1 MKKLAIIVT
10 HPIQYYVPVY
20 QQLAKACNLKVFY
33 TWGEQGAASKYD
45 PGFQKTISW
54 DIPLLDGYPFEF
66 VENKAEDQG
75 SHHFKGIVNPDL
87 INLLKTF
94 QPDAILVYGWA
105 YQSHLAVMRYFKGK
119 IPVWFRGDSN
129 LLDETS
135 RLRKILRKL
144 CLTWVYQHID
154 LAFYVGN
161 ANKAYYRAFGL
172 NETKLIFAPHAVDNT
187 RFSTV
192 PNLAAEHIRA
202 HLNIK
207 SDEILI
213 LFAGK
218 FESKKNPLLLL
229 KAFSEI
235 TLAHIHLLFVGNGE
249 LEAQLK
255 ESAQLHHEKDKFQ
268 KVHFMDFQNQSQM
281 PAVYQACDLFCLP
294 SQGPGETWGLAINEA
309 MAVGKAILVSDK
321 VGCAQDLILKKKNGD
336 TFISGNLADLKN
348 KLQFLCTNR
357 ESLFAMGQVSK
368 EIIQNWTFEHQVN
381 VLIKTLND

>member
-1 MKKLAIIVT
+1 MKSLTIIVT

-20 QQLAKACNLKVFY
+20 QQLAKACKLKVFY

-45 PGFQKTISW
+45 PDFKRHIQW
-54 DIPLLDGYPFEF
+54 DVPLLEGYPFEF
-66 VENKAEDQG
+66 LENTAKDPG
-75 SHHFKGIVNPDL
+75 SHHYKGIVNPRL
-87 INLLKTF
+87 IENIKAF
-94 QPDAILVYGWA
+94 KPDAILVYGWA

-119 IPVWFRGDSN
+119 IPIWFRGDSN

-144 CLTWVYQHID
+144 FLTWVYQHID

-161 ANKAYYRAFGL
+161 ANKAYYQAFGL
-172 NETKLIFAPHAVDNT
+172 NETKLVFAPHAVDNT
-187 RFSTV
+187 RFSTT

-207 SDEILI
+207 SNEILI

-218 FESKKNPLLLL
+218 LESKKNPLLLL

-235 TLAHIHLLFVGNGE
+235 TLAHIRLLFVGNGE

-255 ESAQLHHEKDKFQ
+255 ASAQLHHEKDKFK

-309 MAVGKAILVSDK
+309 MAAGKAILVSDK

-336 TFISGNLADLKN
+336 TFISGDLTDLKN

-357 ESLFAMGQVSK
+357 ESLFTMGQISK

-381 VLIKTLND
+381 VFIKTLND

>member
-1 MKKLAIIVT
+1 MKKLAIVIT
-10 HPIQYYVPVY
+10 HPIQYYIPVY
-20 QQLAKACNLKVFY
+20 QQLAKACKLKVFY

-45 PGFQKTISW
+45 PDFKRHIQW
-54 DIPLLDGYPFEF
+54 DVPLLEGYPFEF
-66 VENKAEDQG
+66 LENTAKDPG
-75 SHHFKGIVNPDL
+75 SHHYKGIVNPRL
-87 INLLKTF
+87 IENIKAF
-94 QPDAILVYGWA
+94 HPDAILVYGWA

-144 CLTWVYQHID
+144 FLTWIYQHID

-161 ANKAYYRAFGL
+161 ANKAYYQAFGL
-172 NETKLIFAPHAVDNT
+172 NETKLVFAPHAVDNT
-187 RFSTV
+187 RFSTA
-192 PNLAAEHIRA
+192 PNLAAERIRA

-235 TLAHIHLLFVGNGE
+235 RLAHIHLLFIGNGE

-255 ESAQLHHEKDKFQ
+255 ESAKLHHEKDKFQ

-309 MAVGKAILVSDK
+309 MAAGKAILVSDK

-336 TFISGNLADLKN
+336 TFISGDLTDLKN

-357 ESLFAMGQVSK
+357 ESLFTMGQVSK
-368 EIIQNWTFEHQVN
+368 EIIQNWTFEHQVKIF
-381 VLIKTLND
+381 IKTLND